1 MRIAGLLHLCEYEP
15 TDKVTAAT
23 TAKAIKI
30 AEWAESQAERAFGA
44 FAAENENK
52 TAKYIVKRLREKG
65 NQEISKR
72 EIARM
77 LNKTNDVIEPI
88 LELLEIYGY
97 VKEKELSKPKQKN
110 SKVIYQI
117 NPYIFEN

>member
-65 NQEISKR
+65 SQEMSKR
-72 EIARM
+72 EIRRISH
-77 LNKTNDVIEPI
+77 KSKDEIEPL
-88 LELLEIYGY
+88 LELLEDHGY
-97 VKEKELSKPKQKN
+97 IKEKYSEKAKHSK
-110 SKVIYQI
+110 SKIVYLI
-117 NPYIFEN
+117 NPYIFE